1 MVLNLDEARRVLTEH
16 SRSKRNGVFPQLPT
30 HQHQLTN
37 PICGDHVQLQL
48 EIKSGHIEVAGF
60 RAKGCAICTAS
71 SSMLCDEVKGK
82 SASVAVDLS
91 NLFEKAVTSSVD
103 EAWPSSLQSL
113 SSFMHL
119 RVNPSRRTCALL
131 PWIALRSAL
140 KEEVL

>member
-1 MVLNLDEARRVLTEH
+1 MQLNLEEARQILTEH
-16 SRSKRNGVFPQLPT
+16 SRSKRNGLFPQEAT

-37 PICGDHVQLQL
+37 PICGDHVQLKFQL
-48 EIKSGHIEVAGF
+48 KGHQIEVAGF
-60 RAKGCAICTAS
+60 RASGCAICTAS
-71 SSMLCDEVKGK
+71 SSMLCEEVKGK

-91 NLFEKAVTSSVD
+91 HLFERAVTSPTE